1 LRTFTIDR
9 WNWSERA
16 GKWVYVTLKNGKRK
30 YSYQLEPPQEFIDLT
45 MKMKSINEKLMNSQ
59 DQNTKE
65 TLFKEL
71 QKLAKQM
78 QRMGR

>member
-1 LRTFTIDR
+1 MRTFTIDR